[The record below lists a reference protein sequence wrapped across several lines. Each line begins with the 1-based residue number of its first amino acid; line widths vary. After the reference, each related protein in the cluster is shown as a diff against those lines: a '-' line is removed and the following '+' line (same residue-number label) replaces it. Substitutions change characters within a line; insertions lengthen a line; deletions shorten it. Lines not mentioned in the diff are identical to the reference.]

1 MFYGIYTKCLECRKK
16 LKFQNRYYIEV
27 DSSFFLGL
35 TWLQY
40 QYSVPF
46 LNHQFSI
53 FLKNM
58 YEVIFILIP
67 FLFLIPVM
75 RQTVKHCQRNY
86 TTYWRRQHII
96 KKHLF
101 RRTGIIA
108 RSFKLR

>member
-40 QYSVPF
+40 QYSVSF

-58 YEVIFILIP
+58 YEVLFILIP
-67 FLFLIPVM
+67 FLLLIPVM
-75 RQTVKHCQRNY
+75 RQTVKFVNEIIRRIGVANTLLRNIY
-86 TTYWRRQHII
+86 SEERE
-96 KKHLF
+96 L
-101 RRTGIIA
+101 
-108 RSFKLR
+108 

>member
-40 QYSVPF
+40 QYSVSF

-75 RQTVKHCQRNY
+75 RQTVNIVNEIIRRIGVANTLLRNIY
-86 TTYWRRQHII
+86 SEERE
-96 KKHLF
+96 L
-101 RRTGIIA
+101 
-108 RSFKLR
+108 